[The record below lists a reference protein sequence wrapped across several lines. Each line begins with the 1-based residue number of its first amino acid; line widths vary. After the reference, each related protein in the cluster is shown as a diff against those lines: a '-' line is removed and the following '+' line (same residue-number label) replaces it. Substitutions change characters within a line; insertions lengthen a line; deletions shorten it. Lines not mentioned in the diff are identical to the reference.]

1 MKNIS
6 IYIKEKF
13 QKLTSVEK
21 ISIFVGLILI
31 IVILSVG
38 VPSLARYKNRN
49 PLDLNTVWN
58 GEVATSY
65 RNGSGTIDD
74 PYIISNG
81 EELAYFSSMLKTTDY
96 KDKYFKL
103 NNNIVLNNGTFG
115 YDTNVKYT
123 LNTTEFY
130 VKEFTNEFYDNASF
144 DGVKI
149 GNINVFEP
157 INGFKGHFDGDGHII
172 YGLYV
177 HSGKNTALFTN
188 LSGTV
193 ENLYLKNSMIYGGQ
207 VVGGVSSNTDNAV
220 IKNVMNEGFVI
231 GQKDDTPLVLSTD
244 VQNIELIVGSSYTE
258 YVDVLKSV
266 PVIDGVIEKVTLT
279 GKLEMDNN
287 GTVLVDGNEVMI
299 DSDGKFEV
307 DLGTGISTYITVNF
321 SSSVRTTFKLSNL
334 KYNIVYNQLISGGIV
349 GISNNTSYENV
360 INKAYVYGI
369 LNSGG
374 IAGFAKG
381 TTNILQTYNTG
392 SINAIENAGGLISLI
407 KNNTNNV
414 SINKSY
420 NTGVISSSN
429 LGGIISILDNNTGA
443 ITIENSIDK
452 SESGYVINTVKKSN
466 VSITNSYRVS
476 GYNTLS
482 GSTTGIFELNTN
494 VTDKETLQDT
504 LLFNEFVDN
513 TDVLENESNVWIYED
528 DSLPILY
535 IDDLNKPIAILNVN
549 TTSYNDL
556 GYELSPVYYDEQI
569 SFSINGIDEL
579 RPIKE
584 IYYYVSKSMEALS
597 RSEIESITEWQSYSD
612 IVQITE
618 EGFYVVYAKIV
629 TEGAMGIDNVTYINS
644 ECLVLDLS
652 TPNVEIKYDSYLW
665 NEYKEEIDYVY
676 INKGITVSINGVDAY
691 SGVKELS
698 YYISSTILTIDELNN
713 LEGWNEYT
721 EDIVIDNLGSYI
733 IYAKVVDNVDKIT
746 YVNTDVITYG
756 GYSLNNIYAGRNLLI
771 DNYNITSKSEV
782 TYNFTYSDTNPYKE
796 GYTHNI
802 ISDKLL
808 PIGTK
813 IIITDNITNKKYV
826 YKLFNEE
833 KIIKFSSFKEMGI
846 DSDVYFKENI
856 TDGVDDNFTVTLDF
870 SETNIDVDI
879 LDLKIHLA
887 IYDSMDVKVRTTLES
902 NIKGINIYVGES
914 NTYISTTYNGTSIAY
929 DSSSETSIPL
939 VLGVNYPSI
948 NLSKISDTVIEDK
961 ILGIMIKM
969 VDEDGNIVEK
979 KYLKNIKYSVL
990 GTEYG
995 IDNDGIARINLNNG
1009 INTFNNNLVITT
1021 SLDNGSLPSGNYF
1034 FKIYSYASYDGMY
1047 SDKISDT
1054 VVTIPVTNNT
1064 SKVEYSFDVLL
1075 DNENRIISKLEES
1088 STIHFDMLQSGIYN
1102 PNIRVSLYKKN
1113 ELTAFDQSYTLVDLK
1128 EFVTNSLESVSDKVY
1143 YASKYPLIY
1152 NGYKTSYNT
1161 LDLKLINS
1169 KFENTGYKFVFEL
1182 YSGNTKIGTIQ
1193 KKIIVR

>member
-6 IYIKEKF
+6 INIKDKF
-13 QKLTSVEK
+13 GKMSNVQK
-21 ISIFVGLILI
+21 ISIFIGLILVI
-31 IVILSVG
+31 IILSVG

-65 RNGSGTIDD
+65 RKGSGTEED

-81 EELAYFSSMLKTTDY
+81 AELAYLSSMLKTTDY

-115 YDTNVKYT
+115 YDTYVKYT

-130 VKEFTNEFYDNASF
+130 VKEFTNEFYDNTSY

-149 GNINVFEP
+149 GTVNVFEP

-172 YGLYV
+172 YGLYIY
-177 HSGKNTALFTN
+177 SKNNASLFTN

-207 VVGGVSSNTDNAV
+207 VVGGVLSNADNAV

-244 VQNIELIVGSSYTE
+244 VQNIELIIGSSYTE

-287 GTVLVDGNEVMI
+287 GRVLVDGNEVMI
-299 DSDGKFEV
+299 DSDGNFEV
-307 DLGTGISTYITVNF
+307 NLGTGISTYITVNF
-321 SSSVRTTFKLSNL
+321 SSSVKTSYKLSNL

-374 IAGFAKG
+374 ITGYAKG
-381 TTNILQTYNTG
+381 NTNIVQTYNTG

-407 KNNTNNV
+407 KDNTNNI
-414 SINKSY
+414 SLNKCY
-420 NTGVISSSN
+420 NTGIISSN
-429 LGGIISILDNNTGA
+429 KLGGIISIIDNNTGT

-452 SESGYVINTVKKSN
+452 SETNYVINTVNKSN
-466 VSITNSYRVS
+466 VSIVNSYRVA
-476 GYNTLS
+476 GYNIFS
-482 GSTTGIFELNTN
+482 GSTNGIFELNTN
-494 VTDKETLQDT
+494 VTDKDILKDT
-504 LLFNEFVDN
+504 LMFNEFVDN
-513 TDVLENESNVWIYED
+513 NNVLENSSNVWIYEE

-535 IDDLNKPIAILNVN
+535 IDDLNKPIAVLNVN
-549 TTSYNDL
+549 TIAYNDL

-569 SFSINGIDEL
+569 SFSINEIDEL

-584 IYYYVSKSMEALS
+584 KYYYVSKSKNALS
-597 RSEIESITEWQSYSD
+597 RSEIESITEWQSYTD

-618 EGFYVVYAKIV
+618 EGFYVIYVKIV

-644 ECLVLDLS
+644 ECLILDLS
-652 TPNVEIKYDSYLW
+652 NPSVEIKYNSYLW
-665 NEYKEEIDYVY
+665 NTYKEEIEYVY
-676 INKGITVSINGVDAY
+676 INKEIKVNVDGNDTY

-698 YYISSTILTIDELNN
+698 YYISSGILTTDELDS

-782 TYNFTYSDTNPYKE
+782 TYNFKYSDTNPYRE

-826 YKLFNEE
+826 YKLSNEE
-833 KIIKFSSFKEMGI
+833 STIKFISFKEMGI
-846 DSDVYFKENI
+846 DNEVYYEESI
-856 TDGVDDNFTVTLDF
+856 TDGVDEDFSVTLDF
-870 SETNIDVDI
+870 SETNIETDI
-879 LDLKIHLA
+879 LDLKVHLA

-902 NIKGINIYVGES
+902 NIKGINIYVSDS
-914 NTYISTTYNGTSIAY
+914 NTYISTTYSGTSIAY
-929 DSSSETSIPL
+929 DSSSETNIPL
-939 VLGVNYPSI
+939 VLGVNYPNI
-948 NLSKISDTVIEDK
+948 NSSKINDTIVEDK

-969 VDEDGNIVEK
+969 VDEEGNIVEK
-979 KYLKNIKYSVL
+979 KYLKNIKYSIL
-990 GTEYG
+990 DKEYG
-995 IDNDGIARINLNNG
+995 IDDDGIARINLNNG
-1009 INTFNNNLVITT
+1009 INTFNNNLAITT
-1021 SLDNGSLPSGNYF
+1021 SLDNSELSSGNYY
-1034 FKIYSYASYDGMY
+1034 FKIYSYVSYDGKY
-1047 SDKISDT
+1047 SDEISDT

-1075 DNENRIISKLEES
+1075 DNENRIISKLEEN
-1088 STIHFDMLQSGIYN
+1088 STIHFDMLQKGIYN

-1128 EFVTNSLESVSDKVY
+1128 EFITNNLESASDKIY

-1152 NGYKTSYNT
+1152 NGYKTSYNI
-1161 LDLKLINS
+1161 LDLELINS

-1182 YSGNTKIGTIQ
+1182 YSGITKIGTIE